1 MILHFFYFK
10 KKKKKE
16 KMKKKKKNRVEVTFM
31 KVEIKIGA
39 VKVRRRMVTFEVK
52 EGRREKDRDDCVGPG
67 VVCTWGSTSSSSSL

>member
-1 MILHFFYFK
+1 
-10 KKKKKE
+10 
-16 KMKKKKKNRVEVTFM
+16 M